1 MMAKSSKISEEEAA
15 AKKMLC
21 AKYAP
26 KCITGGC
33 PLEKHFCFD
42 APSLAALYNRSNPK
56 ERQSIKR
63 ILERVIK
70 EGVWMKYVHK

>member
-15 AKKMLC
+15 AKEKLC

-33 PLEKHFCFD
+33 PLAKYFCFD
-42 APSLAALYNRSNPK
+42 APSLASLYNRSNPK
-56 ERQSIKR
+56 ERRSIKL
-63 ILERVIK
+63 ILEQAIK
-70 EGVWMKYVHK
+70 EGV

>member
-1 MMAKSSKISEEEAA
+1 MVKNSKISNEEAA

-33 PLEKHFCFD
+33 PLAKFFCFD
-42 APSLAALYNRSNPK
+42 APSLAMLYYRSNPK
-56 ERQSIKR
+56 ERRSIKL

-70 EGVWMKYVHK
+70 EGV

>member
-1 MMAKSSKISEEEAA
+1 MAKSSKISEEEAA

-33 PLEKHFCFD
+33 PLAKFFCFD
-42 APSLAALYNRSNPK
+42 APSLAALYHRSNPR
-56 ERQSIKR
+56 ERRSIKMV
-63 ILERVIK
+63 LEQAIK
-70 EGVWMKYVHK
+70 EGV